1 MKIAIK
7 GSFTRLVGDASL
19 VQNSNTPYT
28 VEFTFDEAW
37 EGLTKTALFEAGGAS
52 IAVVLSDD
60 QCTIPTECLKRAGVR
75 LQVAVVG
82 TKGDQ
87 RISTG
92 WCVTG
97 MILHKATL
105 GLSQGGGGST
115 LPDDAYEQIMAV
127 IGDLSAAGFEGK
139 TLSEIIIELRKS
151 ISDTAT
157 DKEVEEVL
165 NDTFGASST
174 MPGGSEEETPDNT
187 ATDEEVGDILDEVFG
202 KQP

>member
-1 MKIAIK
+1 M
-7 GSFTRLVGDASL
+7 
-19 VQNSNTPYT
+19 
-28 VEFTFDEAW
+28 
-37 EGLTKTALFEAGGAS
+37 
-52 IAVVLSDD
+52 VLSDD
-60 QCTIPTECLKRAGVR
+60 QCTIPAECLKRAGVR

-82 TKGDQ
+82 TKGEQ

-97 MILHKATL
+97 MILHKASL
-105 GLSQGGGGST
+105 GLGHGGGGGST

-139 TLSEIIIELRKS
+139 TLSEVIIELRKS

-157 DKEVEEVL
+157 DQEVEEVL
-165 NDTFGASST
+165 NSAFGASST
-174 MPGGSEEETPDNT
+174 TPGGSEEENPGNT